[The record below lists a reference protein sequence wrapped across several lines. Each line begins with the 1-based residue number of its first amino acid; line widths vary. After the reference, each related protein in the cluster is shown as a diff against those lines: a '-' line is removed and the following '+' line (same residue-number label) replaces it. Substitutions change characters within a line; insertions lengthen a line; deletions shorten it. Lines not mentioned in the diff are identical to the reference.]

1 MVTVLTAPGDDEIP
15 AALQGEN
22 PIVAVGIASI
32 EIVRAAEQTG
42 ADLLVIGRCPCAREA
57 PRVGSTADSVARR
70 SPIPCLFVGPEGQ
83 LNGRTVVALDGTER
97 GLSVLTGAMAFQALA
112 GGDLEVVTVEP
123 LVKGAGH
130 EAPRSAR
137 TLRVMEALAERSGPG
152 DRTTPLH
159 TLKGDPARKI
169 PEFMS
174 GIDGALLV
182 VGARRWGPG
191 GVPGSTGVGRALLH
205 AAAWPVLT
213 IPI

>member
-1 MVTVLTAPGDDEIP
+1 MTAPSDEIP
-15 AALQGEN
+15 AALQGEH
-22 PIVAVGIASI
+22 PIVAVGIPSI

-42 ADLLVIGRCPCAREA
+42 ADLLVIGRCPWAREA
-57 PRVGSTADSVARR
+57 LRVGSTADSVARR
-70 SPIPCLFVGPEGQ
+70 SPIPCLFVGPDGR

-112 GGDLEVVTVEP
+112 GGELEAVTVEP

-130 EAPRSAR
+130 EAPRSGR
-137 TLRVMEALAERSGPG
+137 TLRVMEVLAERSGPG
-152 DRTTPLH
+152 GRTTPLH
-159 TLKGDPARKI
+159 ALKGDPARRI

-174 GIDGALLV
+174 SIGGALLV
-182 VGARRWGPG
+182 VGTRRWGPG
-191 GVPGSTGVGRALLH
+191 GVAGSTGVGRALLY